1 MIQGPGNAD
10 LSANATGAA
19 SSEAL
24 EVPEKKKAEPVGQDG
39 GPKTSGFAPGNPN
52 PVFVPGRGFFM
63 VPEDGGEPQQWL
75 LQQAEPAIIRVTG
88 TGTVPAIATVTAD
101 GSLRVPETKEG
112 AAEDVSKTSG
122 LAPVGPSPVSV
133 PGFGMAAENG
143 MRMGVPHGAEP
154 NQNQTSVSCEARVS
168 SDAEEEYDEVV
179 LMGKKIR
186 ATGTGTVPATA
197 TVTADGSLRVPE
209 TKEGAAEDVSKTSG
223 LAPVGPS
230 TVSVPGYGMAA
241 ENGMKMN
248 QNQTSVSCEARASS
262 AEEEGYDEMVLM
274 GKIRASSET
283 PKVPEKKKAEPICQ
297 DAVPKTSGSAP
308 VGPTPVFIPGK
319 GFWMVPDDGGKP
331 QQVWP
336 VPLVLTRG
344 IGVRMQGPYAPGSSE
359 QNQKP

>member
-75 LQQAEPAIIRVTG
+75 LQQAEPAIIR
-88 TGTVPAIATVTAD
+88 
-101 GSLRVPETKEG
+101 
-112 AAEDVSKTSG
+112 
-122 LAPVGPSPVSV
+122 
-133 PGFGMAAENG
+133 
-143 MRMGVPHGAEP
+143 
-154 NQNQTSVSCEARVS
+154 
-168 SDAEEEYDEVV
+168 
-179 LMGKKIR
+179 

-230 TVSVPGYGMAA
+230 TVSVAGYGMAA

-274 GKIRASSET
+274 GKIR
-283 PKVPEKKKAEPICQ
+283 
-297 DAVPKTSGSAP
+297 
-308 VGPTPVFIPGK
+308 FRK
-319 GFWMVPDDGGKP
+319 G
-331 QQVWP
+331 
-336 VPLVLTRG
+336 G
-344 IGVRMQGPYAPGSSE
+344 I
-359 QNQKP
+359 